1 MTDML
6 KNEEARPDMDD
17 LLHDY
22 FQAEL
27 PRPWPTFQA
36 PRAARTKRPASLWS
50 RYSGRIALAACIAL
64 LAAGY
69 LTLAGYF
76 PRMQT
81 PTGVIDINSN
91 IGEHKKEGKG
101 VLPKLQP
108 DAPLPTPADNR

>member
-6 KNEEARPDMDD
+6 KNEEARPDMDA

-36 PRAARTKRPASLWS
+36 PRAARTKPPASVWS

-76 PRMQT
+76 PRMAT
-81 PTGVIDINSN
+81 PTGVLP
-91 IGEHKKEGKG
+91 GGPEMGLHTKEGKG
-101 VLPKLQP
+101 VLPKVLP
-108 DAPLPTPADNR
+108 DAPMPVENR

>member
-1 MTDML
+1 MTEML
-6 KNEEARPDMDD
+6 QNEGARPDVDN

-22 FQAEL
+22 FQSEL
-27 PRPWPTFQA
+27 PRPWPAFQM
-36 PRAARTKRPASLWS
+36 PRSARTKRQVSFWS

-81 PTGVIDINSN
+81 PTGVHEVQDIGQMPN
-91 IGEHKKEGKG
+91 GKSSKG
-101 VLPKLQP
+101 HSEKPRP
-108 DAPLPTPADNR
+108 APDNR

>member
-1 MTDML
+1 MNDVL

-27 PRPWPTFQA
+27 PRPWPTFHL
-36 PRAARTKRPASLWS
+36 PRSERKNRPASLWS

-76 PRMQT
+76 PRMQA
-81 PTGVIDINSN
+81 PTGVEQVSPDVGHLLKDKN
-91 IGEHKKEGKG
+91 GKSDSA
-101 VLPKLQP
+101 VPMP
-108 DAPLPTPADNR
+108 VDNR

>member
-1 MTDML
+1 MR
-6 KNEEARPDMDD
+6 RPTVDG
-17 LLHDY
+17 LLRDY

-36 PRAARTKRPASLWS
+36 PRAARTKRPVSFLS

-76 PRMQT
+76 PRMAA
-81 PTGVIDINSN
+81 PTGVEQVSPDMM
-91 IGEHKKEGKG
+91 GQHKKEGKG
-101 VLPKLQP
+101 VLPKVQHDDP
-108 DAPLPTPADNR
+108 MPMPIDQR

>member
-1 MTDML
+1 MTEVF
-6 KNEEARPDMDD
+6 KNEEARPDVDH

-27 PRPWPTFQA
+27 PHPWPRFQM
-36 PRAARTKRPASLWS
+36 PRTARSNRPASGWS

-76 PRMQT
+76 PRVQT
-81 PTGVIDINSN
+81 PTGVHELQN
-91 IGEHKKEGKG
+91 IGLKDNNGKSHSHR
-101 VLPKLQP
+101 PESK
-108 DAPLPTPADNR
+108 

>member
-1 MTDML
+1 MNDVL
-6 KNEEARPDMDD
+6 KNEEARPDMDA

-27 PRPWPTFQA
+27 PRPWPTFQL
-36 PRAARTKRPASLWS
+36 PRSERTKRPVSLWS

-76 PRMQT
+76 PRMAA
-81 PTGVIDINSN
+81 PTGVEVVNPDISHLQKDKSGKANS
-91 IGEHKKEGKG
+91 ESPRP
-101 VLPKLQP
+101 V
-108 DAPLPTPADNR
+108 DNR